1 MGRITRILA
10 GVGCTQKPPPRV
22 DDEDDGLPGHPA
34 GYRGRRPALLHGAAA
49 RPLTRDQLPVQPTAR
64 AGSARAGGITNP
76 PPGWGLWGPSAWTDL
91 MPHTTRV
98 VAIRTAGSLSI
109 AAGARAVRTAVRET
123 GASVPSA
130 STILTR

>member
-1 MGRITRILA
+1 
-10 GVGCTQKPPPRV
+10 
-22 DDEDDGLPGHPA
+22 
-34 GYRGRRPALLHGAAA
+34 
-49 RPLTRDQLPVQPTAR
+49 
-64 AGSARAGGITNP
+64 
-76 PPGWGLWGPSAWTDL
+76 